1 MLDSALRFIA
11 ISSGALSLLRTLR
24 QKQEL
29 ERELI
34 AAGETLPPDP
44 FDQLRDVLVQ
54 TAPALAMAWMQR
66 QSQERSAAAQRQSDD
81 RRGAARCEARVWRHL
96 ALGHREAGAEEQA
109 RVCER
114 HAIELE
120 REHNLAGDEDVDR
133 EEGDVDRD
141 EDVAEP
147 SHAAPPASA

>member
-66 QSQERSAAAQRQSDD
+66 QSQERSAAAQRQRDD
-81 RRGAARCEARVWRHL
+81 RRGAARCEARVWRAL
-96 ALGHREAGAEEQA
+96 ALGHRERGMDEQA

-114 HAIELE
+114 HAVELE
-120 REHNLAGDEDVDR
+120 REHNLADDVDH
-133 EEGDVDRD
+133 DDDRD
-141 EDVAEP
+141 EDDVVEP
-147 SHAAPPASA
+147 PRAATPASA